1 MKIMKKTLLIII
13 TILISVSCNEDK
25 ELNFGGTNEVVV
37 TSAPSFNVITEPDV
51 IYAKGLKH
59 QVINSSSYTTLDLK
73 LDIYKPD
80 NDASK
85 RPAIMLIHGGG
96 FNGGSRT
103 DPNIVNLAK
112 YFTARGWVAF
122 SISYRLNDDDG
133 TVPNEWVTYAQNNLQ
148 TNEYQDLFKVYP
160 AIRDAKAAIRW
171 IMANADLYKIDKNY
185 ITVGGGSAG
194 AISSV
199 AIGISEPEDYT
210 NEIPIS
216 SDQTISTIHKEQPYK
231 IHTILDFW
239 GSGVAIDLLKN
250 IYGLDRY
257 GSNDIPMFIA
267 HGTNDTTVPFSS
279 GEALRDKYIQNGVN
293 YVFYRLEGRGHGP
306 WDATVN
312 GKRLEDLAFDFIV
325 AQQKIKVK

>member
-1 MKIMKKTLLIII
+1 MKTTL
-13 TILISVSCNEDK
+13 ILFMIFLLSVSCNEDNEVK
-25 ELNFGGTNEVVV
+25 SEPTNEMVVK
-37 TSAPSFNVITEPDV
+37 SAATFDVITESNV
-51 IYAKGLKH
+51 NYSQGLSH
-59 QVINSSSYTTLDLK
+59 QSINSSISTVLDLQM
-73 LDIYKPD
+73 DIYKPD

-85 RPAIMLIHGGG
+85 RPAIILIHGGG

-103 DPNIVNLAK
+103 DPNIVNLAN
-112 YFTARGWVAF
+112 YFSSRGWVAF
-122 SISYRLNDDDG
+122 SISYRLNEDDG
-133 TVPNEWVTYAQNNLQ
+133 TVPTEWVTYAQNNLT
-148 TNEYQDLFKVYP
+148 TNEYQDLFKAYP

-171 IMANADLYKIDKNY
+171 VIANADMYKIDKNY

-194 AISSV
+194 AVSSV
-199 AIGISEPEDYT
+199 TIGISETEDYT

-216 SDQTISTIHKEQPYK
+216 LDQTISTIHKEQSYK

-239 GSGVAIDLLKN
+239 GSGQAVDILKN

-257 GSNDIPMFIA
+257 GSNDVPIFIA
-267 HGTNDTTVPFSS
+267 HGTNDTTVPFSF

-306 WDATVN
+306 WDAMVN

-325 AQQKIKVK
+325 AQQKLKVQ

>member
-1 MKIMKKTLLIII
+1 MKTTLLLFMIF
-13 TILISVSCNEDK
+13 LLSVSCNEDNEMK
-25 ELNFGGTNEVVV
+25 SDSTNEVVV
-37 TSAPSFNVITEPDV
+37 KSVATFDVITQPDV
-51 IYAKGLKH
+51 TYAKGLSH
-59 QVINSSSYTTLDLK
+59 QVVNSDIYTILDLQ

-80 NDASK
+80 NNANK
-85 RPAIMLIHGGG
+85 RPAIILIHGGG

-112 YFTARGWVAF
+112 YFSSRGWVAF

-148 TNEYQDLFKVYP
+148 TNEYQDLFKAYP

-194 AISSV
+194 AVASV
-199 AIGISEPEDYT
+199 TIGISEPEDYT

-216 SDQTISTIHKEQPYK
+216 LDQTISTIHKEQPYK

-239 GSGVAIDLLKN
+239 GSGQAIDILKN

-257 GSNDIPMFIA
+257 GSNDVPMFIA

-279 GEALRDKYIQNGVN
+279 GETLRDKYIQNGVN

-325 AQQKIKVK
+325 AQQKLTVK

>member
-1 MKIMKKTLLIII
+1 MKSFILLFGVV
-13 TILISVSCNEDK
+13 TFLVSCKKDNELK
-25 ELNFGGTNEVVV
+25 ANETNELFV
-37 TSAPSFNVITEPDV
+37 TSAATYSVLTDTGV
-51 IYAKGLKH
+51 IYARGLSH
-59 QVINSSSYTTLDLK
+59 RSINSSTYTFLDLK
-73 LDIYKPD
+73 LDIYKPA

-85 RPAIMLIHGGG
+85 RPAIILIHGGG

-112 YFTARGWVAF
+112 YFSSRGWVAF

-133 TVPNEWVTYAQNNLQ
+133 TVPNEWVTYAQSNLQ
-148 TNEYQDLFKVYP
+148 PNEYQDLFKAYP

-194 AISSV
+194 AVSSV
-199 AIGISEPEDYT
+199 TIGISEPEDYT
-210 NEIPIS
+210 NEILLS
-216 SDQTISTIHKEQPYK
+216 SDPTISTIHKEQPYK

-239 GSGVAIDLLKN
+239 GSGAAIDILN
-250 IYGLDRY
+250 EIYGIDRY
-257 GSNDIPMFIA
+257 GSNDVPMFIA
-267 HGTNDTTVPFSS
+267 HGTNDATVPFNL

-306 WDATVN
+306 WDAMVN
-312 GKRLEDLAFDFIV
+312 GKRLEDLAFDFTV
-325 AQQKIKVK
+325 AQQKITVQ